1 MVGHSVLL
9 LDESFS
15 GLRHDEISRLED
27 LIRSIRK
34 DGLTVILIEHNMR
47 VSMGLCDRII
57 VLDHGQKI
65 AEGRPTEIQQDKSVI
80 EAYLGGKGTTH
91 AT

>member
-1 MVGHSVLL
+1 
-9 LDESFS
+9 
-15 GLRHDEISRLED
+15 
-27 LIRSIRK
+27 
-34 DGLTVILIEHNMR
+34 
-47 VSMGLCDRII
+47 MGLCDRII